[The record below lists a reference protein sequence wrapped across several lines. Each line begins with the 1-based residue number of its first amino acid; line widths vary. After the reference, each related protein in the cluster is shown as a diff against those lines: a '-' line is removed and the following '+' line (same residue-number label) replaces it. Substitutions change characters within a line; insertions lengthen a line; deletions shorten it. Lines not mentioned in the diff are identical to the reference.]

1 MAKASPP
8 GKNVALLR
16 GINVGGKNSLPMKQL
31 VTIFEKAGCTDV
43 RTFIQS
49 GNVVFVAPE
58 KILKTITA
66 AVSASIEKRFGFK
79 IPVVIRTADEM
90 ALVVRQNAYS
100 RCDPDV
106 ERLHVFFLGDRP
118 DATGVAAL
126 DPNRSPGDSFTVV
139 GREIYALFP
148 KGAGNSKL
156 TNAYFDA
163 KLKTVSTARNW
174 RTVLKLVE
182 LMKQ

>member
-1 MAKASPP
+1 MAKASTS
-8 GKNVALLR
+8 GTNVALLR
-16 GINVGGKNSLPMKQL
+16 GINVGGKNSLPMKEL

-49 GNVVFVAPE
+49 GNVVFGAPGT
-58 KILKTITA
+58 ILKTISA
-66 AVSASIEKRFGFK
+66 AVSASIEKRFGFR

-90 ALVVRQNAYS
+90 TLIVRQNAYPK
-100 RCDPDV
+100 CDPDAQ
-106 ERLHVFFLGDRP
+106 RLHVFFLGDTP
-118 DATGVAAL
+118 DAAGVAAL
-126 DPNRSPGDSFTVV
+126 DPNRSPGDSFKVV

-148 KGAGNSKL
+148 NGAGNSKL

-163 KLKTVSTARNW
+163 QLKTVSTARNW

-182 LMKQ
+182 MTKD